1 MTWDRIHRLE
11 LELAQLQAVLAEAK
25 RELDHAIKQR
35 DDARTVAVRLE
46 QELAEVTA

>member
-11 LELAQLQAVLAEAK
+11 LELAEKDATIARLTVE
-25 RELDHAIKQR
+25 R
-35 DDARTVAVRLE
+35 DNARAVAVHLE